1 MPYPHELTY
10 PHMLKIPLSASICL
24 WTKFFHADEEATGEL
39 HQVFGRCTPCNKK
52 QIDSILGWVWEG
64 WIWGHPPK
72 VIWNRIQKFFHC
84 LTLQKGLTLHG
95 NSNASSRDGAAHL
108 YVESI
113 TWWMVQSALAAVYTL
128 WMLSA
133 YWNGSQRQ
141 RFTHNLYN
149 TTETMAAH
157 NVYNESGQLAAH
169 YFSSTLPTQWT

>member
-1 MPYPHELTY
+1 MCLLKLKMRVSTYDLRSEDFLFILSRKFGKFLSKNCPFYCILT
-10 PHMLKIPLSASICL
+10 LFAGDNALSARTHIPTHAQNS
-24 WTKFFHADEEATGEL
+24 TKCFNLFVDKIFHADEEATGEL

-113 TWWMVQSALAAVYTL
+113 T
-128 WMLSA
+128 
-133 YWNGSQRQ
+133 
-141 RFTHNLYN
+141 
-149 TTETMAAH
+149 
-157 NVYNESGQLAAH
+157 
-169 YFSSTLPTQWT
+169 